1 MSKGY
6 KILSTYEIYHFT
18 ESSKYNV
25 ESCEGGLF
33 AQYVNMFL
41 KIKQEASGFL
51 AECVTEEAKWK
62 YIREYKIK
70 EGIDLDYDKIT
81 KNSGLRCLA
90 KLCLNS
96 FWGKFGQRLGM
107 QQSMFIHESEAE
119 KFFQILSDPTKVPHN
134 FHIVSKDILHLEWNN
149 NPLFTQFDNKTNIFL
164 ASFTTMWARLKLY
177 SVLDK
182 LNENVLY
189 FDTDSVI
196 FKAKRSDDL
205 SYLPIGNY
213 LGELTNEI
221 SPKDGYII
229 EFVSGGP

>member
-1 MSKGY
+1 M
-6 KILSTYEIYHFT
+6 
-18 ESSKYNV
+18 
-25 ESCEGGLF
+25 
-33 AQYVNMFL
+33 
-41 KIKQEASGFL
+41 
-51 AECVTEEAKWK
+51 
-62 YIREYKIK
+62 
-70 EGIDLDYDKIT
+70 
-81 KNSGLRCLA
+81 RCLA

-107 QQSMFIHESEAE
+107 QQSMFIHETEAE

-149 NPLFTQFDNKTNIFL
+149 NPLFTQFDKKNNIFL
-164 ASFTTMWARLKLY
+164 ASFITMWARLKLY

-196 FKAKRSDDL
+196 FKAKRMDDL

-221 SPKDGYII
+221 SPKDGYID
-229 EFVSGGP
+229 EFVSESSKNYAYRTLSGKKECKVRGFTMKWANSKLIIFEAIKAIICTSHERQIEITQQSRNEKL